1 MKYKLL
7 LLDIDGTLRPG
18 SCERVPKE
26 NAEAVCAVQKAG
38 VKIAIATGRGRIGVG
53 KGLLRSIRPDYWVCA
68 GGAQLVDYKGA
79 DLALHRLT
87 TEEMYALVDFFED
100 YDLPLRFTYHDANYA
115 YLGYEEFAR
124 REREKNLAL
133 NIVDGEDQDKHLE
146 EMPFGAFGF
155 LSQEMAD
162 RFQEKYGYLGLNF
175 LFSYPGSDG
184 CDILRQGVVF
194 SQGQG
199 RASRVRELT
208 FTYFYGRHLL
218 MQNKTTN
225 IRKLTGTA
233 MLGAVAAVLM
243 YMEFPIPI
251 MPSFVKLDVSEL
263 PALLAAYAYGP
274 VSGIAVCL
282 IKNLIKL
289 PSTSTAAVGELF
301 NFVMGALFVGVAG
314 FVYKRSKTRRSA
326 LIGAGLGALIMAV
339 VSVPYNYFIVY
350 PAYVVLYHLPL
361 EAIIGMYQAINPS
374 VDGLLTCLITFN
386 FPFTLFKGLLDA
398 ALCFLIYKPLSGV
411 LHGRK

>member
-1 MKYKLL
+1 
-7 LLDIDGTLRPG
+7 
-18 SCERVPKE
+18 
-26 NAEAVCAVQKAG
+26 
-38 VKIAIATGRGRIGVG
+38 
-53 KGLLRSIRPDYWVCA
+53 
-68 GGAQLVDYKGA
+68 
-79 DLALHRLT
+79 
-87 TEEMYALVDFFED
+87 
-100 YDLPLRFTYHDANYA
+100 
-115 YLGYEEFAR
+115 
-124 REREKNLAL
+124 
-133 NIVDGEDQDKHLE
+133 
-146 EMPFGAFGF
+146 
-155 LSQEMAD
+155 
-162 RFQEKYGYLGLNF
+162 
-175 LFSYPGSDG
+175 
-184 CDILRQGVVF
+184 
-194 SQGQG
+194 
-199 RASRVRELT
+199 
-208 FTYFYGRHLL
+208 

-350 PAYVVLYHLPL
+350 PAYVVSVSYTHLRAH
-361 EAIIGMYQAINPS
+361 E
-374 VDGLLTCLITFN
+374 T
-386 FPFTLFKGLLDA
+386 
-398 ALCFLIYKPLSGV
+398 
-411 LHGRK
+411 

>member
-1 MKYKLL
+1 MKETESCLL
-7 LLDIDGTLRPG
+7 
-18 SCERVPKE
+18 CFF
-26 NAEAVCAVQKAG
+26 CA
-38 VKIAIATGRGRIGVG
+38 
-53 KGLLRSIRPDYWVCA
+53 
-68 GGAQLVDYKGA
+68 
-79 DLALHRLT
+79 
-87 TEEMYALVDFFED
+87 
-100 YDLPLRFTYHDANYA
+100 
-115 YLGYEEFAR
+115 
-124 REREKNLAL
+124 
-133 NIVDGEDQDKHLE
+133 
-146 EMPFGAFGF
+146 
-155 LSQEMAD
+155 LS
-162 RFQEKYGYLGLNF
+162 Y
-175 LFSYPGSDG
+175 
-184 CDILRQGVVF
+184 ILRQGVLL

-208 FTYFYGRHLL
+208 FTNFYGRHLL

-326 LIGAGLGALIMAV
+326 LIGAGLGALAMAV

>member
-1 MKYKLL
+1 MMW
-7 LLDIDGTLRPG
+7 
-18 SCERVPKE
+18 SFERF
-26 NAEAVCAVQKAG
+26 G
-38 VKIAIATGRGRIGVG
+38 DRT
-53 KGLLRSIRPDYWVCA
+53 
-68 GGAQLVDYKGA
+68 
-79 DLALHRLT
+79 
-87 TEEMYALVDFFED
+87 ALVDEHGAS
-100 YDLPLRFTYHDANYA
+100 LTYRQLKREADALCAAAGGRCLTFNLCRNTLGSL
-115 YLGYEEFAR
+115 LGYA
-124 REREKNLAL
+124 
-133 NIVDGEDQDKHLE
+133 
-146 EMPFGAFGF
+146 GF
-155 LSQEMAD
+155 VE
-162 RFQEKYGYLGLNF
+162 G
-175 LFSYPGSDG
+175 
-184 CDILRQGVVF
+184 GVV
-194 SQGQG
+194 
-199 RASRVRELT
+199 
-208 FTYFYGRHLL
+208 
-218 MQNKTTN
+218 
-225 IRKLTGTA
+225 
-233 MLGAVAAVLM
+233 
-243 YMEFPIPI
+243 
-251 MPSFVKLDVSEL
+251 